1 MGANFFIETAIPRLN
16 TENVENAFIFPTP
29 AGLGYNATFDKIVK
43 DIHCEGSQAVDI
55 GLMKKLLDYLDNNL
69 KAGCKHDYTLTK
81 LFCQENNINFNDI
94 VNCLREHGGF
104 CDCEVLANVEECL

>member
-1 MGANFFIETAIPRLN
+1 MFLTMGANFFIETAIPRLS

-55 GLMKKLLDYLDNNL
+55 GMMK
-69 KAGCKHDYTLTK
+69 
-81 LFCQENNINFNDI
+81 NF
-94 VNCLREHGGF
+94 
-104 CDCEVLANVEECL
+104 

>member
-1 MGANFFIETAIPRLN
+1 MGANFFIETAIPRLS

-55 GLMKKLLDYLDNNL
+55 GLMK
-69 KAGCKHDYTLTK
+69 
-81 LFCQENNINFNDI
+81 NF
-94 VNCLREHGGF
+94 
-104 CDCEVLANVEECL
+104 